1 MSYSISVI
9 LPNYNGSHLLEENL
23 PYLIESLGN
32 IPNEIIVVDDCS
44 NDNSIDMLKQKYP
57 DIKIIASKS
66 NEGFSATCNKGI
78 KAAGNELLC
87 IVNTDV
93 RFTADYFKNAIKYFE
108 DTSLFAVKGDIIN
121 YQGDISN
128 ITTTETAPVL
138 YYKKGF
144 LRFNHGIKPQDNEM
158 TGKINEHFVLL
169 GCCFVCDRKKA
180 LELGGFDEI
189 YSPYY
194 WEDADL
200 AMRALEKGYRLL
212 YRPECRIYHKTSSTI
227 GATRKKWHRQ
237 LVSYR
242 NKFLFT
248 WRHLHGSAD
257 WALHIV
263 FTSGN
268 ILTRWLILDWKFYTA
283 LVWAVWRK
291 LTFGPSTLNT

>member
-1 MSYSISVI
+1 MSHSISVI
-9 LPNYNGSHLLEENL
+9 LPNYNGSHLLKENL
-23 PYLIESLGN
+23 PYLVESLGS
-32 IPNEIIVVDDCS
+32 ITNEIIVVDDCS
-44 NDNSIDMLKQKYP
+44 TDNSVDMLKQKYP
-57 DIKIIASKS
+57 DIKIIASEL

-78 KAAGNELLC
+78 KAAVNQLLC

-93 RFTADYFKNAIKYFE
+93 RFTPDYFQNAIKYFE

-144 LRFNHGIKPQDNEM
+144 LRFNHGIMPQDNEM

-169 GCCFVCDRKKA
+169 GCCFVCDRIKA

-200 AMRALEKGYRLL
+200 AMRALEKGYKLL

-227 GATRKKWHRQ
+227 GVTRKKWHRQ

-248 WRHLHGSAD
+248 WKHLHGSTN

-263 FTSGN
+263 FTFAN

-291 LTFGPSTLNT
+291 LTFGPSSLNI

>member
-9 LPNYNGSHLLEENL
+9 LPNYNGSHLLQENL

-44 NDNSIDMLKQKYP
+44 TDDSIDMLKQKYP
-57 DIKIIASKS
+57 DIKTIASES

-93 RFTADYFKNAIKYFE
+93 RFTADYFRNSIKYFE
-108 DTSLFAVKGDIIN
+108 DTGLFAVKGDILN

-128 ITTTETAPVL
+128 LTTTETAPVL

-144 LRFNHGIKPQDNEM
+144 LRFNHGIKPKNKEM

-180 LELGGFDEI
+180 LVLGGFDEI

-200 AMRALEKGYRLL
+200 AMRALEKGYKLL

-227 GATRKKWHRQ
+227 GTTRKKWHRQ

-257 WALHIV
+257 WALHTV
-263 FTSGN
+263 FTFGN
-268 ILTRWLILDWKFYTA
+268 ILTRWFILDWKFYTA
-283 LVWAVWRK
+283 LVWATWK
-291 LTFGPSTLNT
+291 KFTFGPSSLKI

>member
-1 MSYSISVI
+1 MSHSISVI

-23 PYLIESLGN
+23 PYLVESLGN
-32 IPNEIIVVDDCS
+32 IPHEIIVVDDCS
-44 NDNSIDMLKQKYP
+44 TDNSIDMLKQKYP
-57 DIKIIASKS
+57 DIKIIVSES

-78 KAAGNELLC
+78 NAASNELLC
-87 IVNTDV
+87 LVNTDV
-93 RFTADYFKNAIKYFE
+93 RFTADYFQNAIKYFQ
-108 DTSLFAVKGDIIN
+108 DSSLFAVKGDIIN
-121 YQGDISN
+121 HQGDISN

-144 LRFNHGIKPQDNEM
+144 LRFNHGIKPQNNEM

-200 AMRALEKGYRLL
+200 AMRALEKGYKLL

-227 GATRKKWHRQ
+227 GTTRKKWHRQ

-248 WRHLHGSAD
+248 WRHLHGSTD

-283 LVWAVWRK
+283 LVWAAWRK
-291 LTFGPSTLNT
+291 LTF

>member
-1 MSYSISVI
+1 MSHSISVI

-44 NDNSIDMLKQKYP
+44 TDNSIDMLKQKYP
-57 DIKIIASKS
+57 DIKIIASES

-93 RFTADYFKNAIKYFE
+93 RFTADYFRNSIKYFE
-108 DTSLFAVKGDIIN
+108 DTGLFAVKGDILN

-128 ITTTETAPVL
+128 LTTTETAPVL

-144 LRFNHGIKPQDNEM
+144 LRFNHGIKPKNKEM

-169 GCCFVCDRKKA
+169 GCCFVSDRKQA

-200 AMRALEKGYRLL
+200 AMRALEKGYKLL

-227 GATRKKWHRQ
+227 GATRKKCHRQ

-248 WRHLHGSAD
+248 RRHLHGSTD

-283 LVWAVWRK
+283 LVWATWRK
-291 LTFGPSTLNT
+291 LTFGRSSLNI

>member
-1 MSYSISVI
+1 MSHSISVI

-23 PYLIESLGN
+23 PYLVESLGN
-32 IPNEIIVVDDCS
+32 ITNEIIVVDDCS
-44 NDNSIDMLKQKYP
+44 TDNSIDMLKQKYQ
-57 DIKIIASKS
+57 DIKIIASES

-78 KAAGNELLC
+78 KAASNELLC

-93 RFTADYFKNAIKYFE
+93 RFTADYFLNAIKHFE

-144 LRFNHGIKPQDNEM
+144 LRFNHGIKPLDNEM

-189 YSPYY
+189 YSPFY

-200 AMRALEKGYRLL
+200 AMRALEKGYKLL
-212 YRPECRIYHKTSSTI
+212 YRPECRIYHKTSATI

-248 WRHLHGSAD
+248 WRHLHGNTD
-257 WALHIV
+257 WALHAV
-263 FTSGN
+263 FTLGS

-283 LVWAVWRK
+283 LVWATWRK
-291 LTFGPSTLNT
+291 LTFVPSSLSI

>member
-1 MSYSISVI
+1 MSHSISVI
-9 LPNYNGSHLLEENL
+9 LPNYNGSHLLKENL
-23 PYLIESLGN
+23 PYLVESLGS
-32 IPNEIIVVDDCS
+32 ITNEIIVVDDCS
-44 NDNSIDMLKQKYP
+44 TDNSVDMLKQKYP
-57 DIKIIASKS
+57 DIKIIASEL

-78 KAAGNELLC
+78 KAAVNQLLC

-93 RFTADYFKNAIKYFE
+93 RFTPDYFQNAIKYFE

-144 LRFNHGIKPQDNEM
+144 LRFNHGIMPQDNEM

-169 GCCFVCDRKKA
+169 GCCFVCDRIKA

-200 AMRALEKGYRLL
+200 AMRALEKGYKLL

-227 GATRKKWHRQ
+227 GVTRKKWHRQ

-242 NKFLFT
+242 NKFLFA

-257 WALHIV
+257 WTLHIV
-263 FTSGN
+263 FTFAN

-291 LTFGPSTLNT
+291 LTIGPSTLKI